1 MKSLRFVCWSV
12 VLVSSTYMIL
22 LVAAQS
28 NPVAHANQPN
38 AIPGS
43 HEHPTAESAQSDAS
57 GQPKILAKAVVYDS
71 GGYAATSVALAD
83 LNGDGHL
90 DLVVADADTGIC
102 VLLGNGDGTF
112 QNPVVYPTI
121 DTGPYSLALAI
132 GDVNGDGHVD
142 LVVSSYEDVAS
153 YEGEVN
159 VLLGNGDGTFQPPA
173 VYASGGGGGS
183 SSIVIK
189 DLNGDGRPDLILA
202 DGCQDLNCST
212 GFHGGVSVLMGNGD
226 GTFQTA
232 VTYDSGGVQAQS
244 IALADVNGDG
254 HPDLVVANLCESSG
268 GCGGGVGPGGVSV
281 LLGSGDGT
289 FQAAVS
295 YSSGGYN
302 ANPVAIWDING
313 DGRPDVIVGNA
324 CQSSSCNNGSVN
336 GNVGVLLGNGDGTFQ
351 PPATYSSGEY
361 GANSLALADL
371 NGDGHPDVV
380 AAGNMTASDS
390 HGEVSVLLNNGNGT
404 FQAPVSYKSSGY
416 IATSVA
422 TGDLNDDGR
431 PDVVILNNY
440 SRNFGDGPGT
450 VGVLLDVSVAK
461 TSVSVTSSPNPS
473 LVNQSVTF
481 TATVTSS
488 PAVPDGEVVTFYDGK
503 TSLGTGT
510 TTNGIA
516 SLTTSFSKAKM
527 YPIKASY
534 PGDAFHKAESSGTLK
549 QVVNP

>member
-1 MKSLRFVCWSV
+1 MKSLRFIS
-12 VLVSSTYMIL
+12 LF
-22 LVAAQS
+22 AALTMMLAAVQS

-38 AIPGS
+38 ALP
-43 HEHPTAESAQSDAS
+43 EAQKQPAAESAQLAPAE
-57 GQPKILAKAVVYDS
+57 QVKILAKAVVYDS
-71 GGYAATSVALAD
+71 ACYAANSVALAD
-83 LNGDGHL
+83 LNGDGNL
-90 DLVVADADTGIC
+90 DIVVAAADTGIC

-112 QNPVVYPTI
+112 QTPVVYPTI
-121 DTGPYSLALAI
+121 DTYPASLALAI
-132 GDVNGDGHVD
+132 EDVNGDGRPD
-142 LVVSSYEDVAS
+142 LVVSAYNGGSSNGV
-153 YEGEVN
+153 VN

-173 VYASGGGGGS
+173 VSTSGGGGGS

-202 DGCQDLNCST
+202 DGCYSPDCA
-212 GFHGGVSVLMGNGD
+212 GPDGGVSVLIGHGD
-226 GTFQTA
+226 GTFETP
-232 VTYDSGGVQAQS
+232 VTYDAGGSGALS

-254 HPDLVVANLCESSG
+254 HPDLVVTNLCTIAG
-268 GCGGGVGPGGVSV
+268 GTCAGPGGMSV
-281 LLGSGDGT
+281 LIGNGDGT

-295 YSSGGYN
+295 YSSGGYLT
-302 ANPVAIWDING
+302 APVAICDVNG
-313 DGRPDVIVGNA
+313 DGHADVIVGNG
-324 CQSSSCNNGSVN
+324 CQDSSCNGGSVS
-336 GNVGVLLGNGDGTFQ
+336 VLLGNGDGTFQ
-351 PPATYSSGEY
+351 PPASYSSGGY
-361 GANSLALADL
+361 GSYSLGLADL

-380 AAGNMTASDS
+380 VAVNVTESYDS
-390 HGEVSVLLNNGNGT
+390 HGEVSVLGNNGNGT
-404 FQAPVSYKSSGY
+404 FQAPVIYKSGGY
-416 IATSVA
+416 TATSVA
-422 TGDLNDDGR
+422 IGDVSGDGR
-431 PDVVILNNY
+431 PDVVVLN
-440 SRNFGDGPGT
+440 SASKAFKSGPGAAE
-450 VGVLLDVSVAK
+450 VLLDVSVAK
-461 TSVSVTSSPNPS
+461 PSVAVTSSPNPS